1 MWHEF
6 PGFTP
11 TWRIT
16 PKFGL
21 NFINLLVYFLPRQ
34 FGFRLFSLGSFS
46 IALIFP
52 NGGWNTS
59 LVFTLK
65 FFPLFHNLPCWICN
79 KRSRQKL
86 ANNNTKSTVC
96 KRLFILS
103 RHEWHKPHRSQVVP
117 IFMRTPPPVINRWPS
132 LRYYRKSLAFNIFLL
147 RSFPPILQIFDTF
160 LWNVLGKN
168 ARLYSD
174 KLSVRQDHR

>member
-34 FGFRLFSLGSFS
+34 FGFRFFSLGSFS

-59 LVFTLK
+59 LIFTLK
-65 FFPLFHNLPCWICN
+65 FFPLFHNLPCWICK

-96 KRLFILS
+96 KRLFILG

-117 IFMRTPPPVINRWPS
+117 IFMRTPPPVIIVDHPHTIIANLLPS
-132 LRYYRKSLAFNIFLL
+132 TFSCHVPFL
-147 RSFPPILQIFDTF
+147 Q
-160 LWNVLGKN
+160 
-168 ARLYSD
+168 YSRFST
-174 KLSVRQDHR
+174 LFCEMC